1 MCFQSA
7 QALSG
12 PFSEMG
18 RKRKRDADVSAL
30 IVPGSD
36 HGDDASQ
43 PSVDAEPERQERAM
57 AGKML
62 EEMGRGD

>member
-1 MCFQSA
+1 
-7 QALSG
+7 
-12 PFSEMG
+12 MG

-36 HGDDASQ
+36 HGDDAPQ